1 MNRTFNRLPVALAL
15 SLTVLAGPA
24 LAQSSEPNAAEK
36 AWDATKSGAEKGWD
50 ATKRGT
56 EKGWDATKRG
66 TKKAADATGEAADAT
81 GKAVT
86 GAGDAAIAGTRN
98 VGNKIG
104 EKIPGTE
111 QNEAAKKKP

>member
-1 MNRTFNRLPVALAL
+1 MNRNFNRLPLALAL

-24 LAQSSEPNAAEK
+24 LAQSSEPNTAEK
-36 AWDATKSGAEKGWD
+36 AWDATKSGTEKAWD
-50 ATKRGT
+50 ATKSGT

-66 TKKAADATGEAADAT
+66 TKKAADATG
-81 GKAVT
+81 KAVT
-86 GAGDAAIAGTRN
+86 GAGDSAISATRN
-98 VGNKIG
+98 AGNKIG